1 MYVPE
6 RTRADLR
13 FYTALYLGMLLGA
26 VTKSLR
32 NAPKPDP
39 APAEETTNVAVVPE

>member
-39 APAEETTNVAVVPE
+39 AEETTNVAVVPE